1 MQNLKKQRSTFTSS
15 PSSDAPRA
23 FGVPIAP
30 MPDAASEAA
39 AASEK
44 VEGQKAQT
52 TEHGG
57 RHVTPD
63 AAHKPF
69 RLRRTRYRRIITFF
83 VLMFARWIAWEV
95 VLRRLLGEHFVAKR
109 RPNHYRQDSRRF
121 RKVAIEMGGVLIKLG
136 QFVSSRV
143 DILPPEITDELAG
156 LQDQVPVVPFD
167 YIRRTI
173 EREIGPLKEK
183 FAWLNAEPVA
193 AASFGQVH
201 RAQLPNG
208 DRVVVKVQRPNLNDL
223 VHTDLSALAVVAR
236 LA

>member
-1 MQNLKKQRSTFTSS
+1 MCAGR
-15 PSSDAPRA
+15 
-23 FGVPIAP
+23 IAC
-30 MPDAASEAA
+30 E
-39 AASEK
+39 
-44 VEGQKAQT
+44 VE
-52 TEHGG
+52 
-57 RHVTPD
+57 
-63 AAHKPF
+63 
-69 RLRRTRYRRIITFF
+69 LRRI
-83 VLMFARWIAWEV
+83 
-95 VLRRLLGEHFVAKR
+95 LGEPFVGKR

-156 LQDQVPVVPFD
+156 LQDQVPIVPFD
-167 YIRRTI
+167 YISQTI

-223 VHTDLSALAVVAR
+223 VHTDLSALGVVAR
-236 LA
+236 LAMRFGPIRRRANVPELLDEFSRVLWEELDYLAEADHALTFASMFKDD